1 MTILDSALPPPP
13 PTYRRYLLWIA
24 GFIITIAVFVAAF
37 PDYLW
42 YPFAYYKEIKTADA
56 FIQEVAGG
64 EMQAAYKTWKPSGSY
79 TFQDFMEDWGP
90 SGYYGPVRSYRL
102 GRPEHIDL
110 FERGIAR
117 RVDFSFS
124 GPQSLRPEHI
134 KNGSA
139 AEIVLEVSPY
149 QPFPA
154 NDPLRATR
162 TKEVRLWVQFQDLS
176 MTFPPE

>member
-102 GRPEHIDL
+102 GRPEHI
-110 FERGIAR
+110 
-117 RVDFSFS
+117 
-124 GPQSLRPEHI
+124 